1 MDRIRA
7 LIIDDEPLARQRV
20 RGLLE
25 TEPGVEIAG
34 ECTDGVDA
42 IEAIRSLRPDLIFL
56 DVQMPEVDG
65 FAVLERLTPDEMP
78 LVIFVTAFDE
88 HAVRAFE
95 VHALD
100 YLLKPFEDDRFRE
113 ALRRA
118 QSRPGRKDREDAM
131 RRVLEMLEDVG
142 GEGVKDGVKRIMI
155 KTGGHITFLRTA
167 EVEWVEAQGDYVSL
181 HSQGKRHLIRENIG
195 DMERQLSSNSF
206 VRIHRSTIVNVARI
220 KELQPLFHGDY
231 QVILHDGTRLTMS
244 RSFRER
250 FFQRV
255 PAVP

>member
-1 MDRIRA
+1 MERIRT

-25 TEPGVEIAG
+25 ADPGVELAG
-34 ECTDGVDA
+34 ECADGVEA
-42 IEAIRSLRPDLIFL
+42 IEVIKSLRPDLVFL

-65 FAVLERLTPDEMP
+65 FAVLEALEPDEVP
-78 LVIFVTAFDE
+78 LVVFVTAFDE

-100 YLLKPFEDDRFRE
+100 YLLKPFEDERFRDALGRARSRQGRTHRDE
-113 ALRRA
+113 AVH
-118 QSRPGRKDREDAM
+118 
-131 RRVLEMLEDVG
+131 RVLRMLHEANG
-142 GEGVKDGVKRIMI
+142 AGDGIRRIMI
-155 KTGGHITFLRTA
+155 KSGGHITFLRTA

-195 DMERQLSSNSF
+195 DMERQLSPNAF
-206 VRIHRSTIVNVARI
+206 VRIHRSTIVNVSRI

-231 QVILHDGTRLTMS
+231 AVVLLDGTRLTMS

-255 PAVP
+255 PSVP

>member
-25 TEPGVEIAG
+25 TEPEVEIAG

-42 IEAIRSLRPDLIFL
+42 VEAIRSLRPDLIFL

-78 LVIFVTAFDE
+78 QVIFVTAFDE

-118 QSRPGRKDREDAM
+118 QLRPEKREEAV
-131 RRVLEMLEDVG
+131 RRVMEMLEDVG
-142 GEGVKDGVKRIMI
+142 GVRDGVKRIMI
-155 KTGGHITFLRTA
+155 KTGGHITFLRSA

-181 HSQGKRHLIRENIG
+181 HSQGKKHLIRENIG
-195 DMERQLSSNSF
+195 DMERQLSPASF

-231 QVILHDGTRLTMS
+231 QVILQDGTRLTLS

>member
-1 MDRIRA
+1 MDRIRT

-25 TEPGVEIAG
+25 AEPGVELAG
-34 ECTDGVDA
+34 ECADGVEAIDA
-42 IEAIRSLRPDLIFL
+42 IKSLRPDLVFL

-65 FAVLERLTPDEMP
+65 FAVLEALEPEEVP
-78 LVIFVTAFDE
+78 LVVFVTAFDE

-100 YLLKPFEDDRFRE
+100 YLLKPFEDERFRDALGRARSRQGRSDRDE
-113 ALRRA
+113 AVH
-118 QSRPGRKDREDAM
+118 
-131 RRVLEMLEDVG
+131 RVLGMLREANG
-142 GEGVKDGVKRIMI
+142 AGDGIRRIMI
-155 KTGGHITFLRTA
+155 KSGGHITFLRTA

-181 HSQGKRHLIRENIG
+181 HSQGKRHLVRENIG
-195 DMERQLSSNSF
+195 DMERQLSPNAF
-206 VRIHRSTIVNVARI
+206 VRIHRSTIVNVSRI

-231 QVILHDGTRLTMS
+231 AVVLLDGTRLTMS

-255 PAVP
+255 PSVP

>member
-25 TEPGVEIAG
+25 KEPDVEIAG
-34 ECTDGVDA
+34 ECIDGVDA
-42 IEAIRSLRPDLIFL
+42 VEAIRSLHPDLIFL

-65 FAVLERLTPDEMP
+65 FAVLDRLTPDEMP

-118 QSRPGRKDREDAM
+118 QSRPEKKEDAV
-131 RRVLEMLEDVG
+131 RRVMEMLEDVG
-142 GEGVKDGVKRIMI
+142 GVRDGVKRIMI
-155 KTGGHITFLRTA
+155 KTGGHITFLRSA

-181 HSQGKRHLIRENIG
+181 HSQGKKHLIRENIG
-195 DMERQLSSNSF
+195 DMERQLSPASF

-231 QVILHDGTRLTMS
+231 QVILQDGTRLTMS

>member
-25 TEPGVEIAG
+25 REPDVEIAG
-34 ECTDGVDA
+34 ECIDGVDA
-42 IEAIRSLRPDLIFL
+42 VEAIRSLHPDLIFL

-95 VHALD
+95 AHALD

-118 QSRPGRKDREDAM
+118 QSRPERKEDAV
-131 RRVLEMLEDVG
+131 RRVMEMLEDVG
-142 GEGVKDGVKRIMI
+142 GVRDGVKRIMI
-155 KTGGHITFLRTA
+155 KTGGHITFLRSA

-181 HSQGKRHLIRENIG
+181 HSQGKKHLIRENIG
-195 DMERQLSSNSF
+195 DMERQLSPASF

-231 QVILHDGTRLTMS
+231 QVILQDGTRLTMS

>member
-7 LIIDDEPLARQRV
+7 LIIDDEQLARQRV

-25 TEPGVEIAG
+25 ADPGVEIAG
-34 ECTDGVDA
+34 ECIDGVEA
-42 IEAIRSLRPDLIFL
+42 IEAITSLRPDIVFL

-65 FAVLERLTPDEMP
+65 FAVLEALEPGDVP
-78 LVIFVTAFDE
+78 LVVFVTAFDE

-100 YLLKPFEDDRFRE
+100 YLLKPFDDERFRD

-118 QSRPGRKDREDAM
+118 RSRLGRDDRDEAV
-131 RRVLEMLEDVG
+131 RRVLLMLREAG
-142 GEGVKDGVKRIMI
+142 GKSEGVRRIMI
-155 KTGGHITFLRTA
+155 KSGGHITFLRTA
-167 EVEWVEAQGDYVSL
+167 DVEWVEAQGDYVSL
-181 HSQGKRHLIRENIG
+181 HSGGKRHLVRENIG
-195 DMERQLSSNSF
+195 DMERMLSPDTF
-206 VRIHRSTIVNVARI
+206 VRIHRSTIVSVARI

-231 QVILHDGTRLTMS
+231 AVVLVDGTRLTMS

>member
-1 MDRIRA
+1 MDRIRT

-25 TEPGVEIAG
+25 AEPGVELAG
-34 ECTDGVDA
+34 ECADGVEAIDA
-42 IEAIRSLRPDLIFL
+42 IKSLRPDLVFL

-65 FAVLERLTPDEMP
+65 FAVLEALEPEEVP
-78 LVIFVTAFDE
+78 LVVFVTAFDE

-100 YLLKPFEDDRFRE
+100 YLLKPFEDERFRDALGRARSRQGRTERDE
-113 ALRRA
+113 AV
-118 QSRPGRKDREDAM
+118 
-131 RRVLEMLEDVG
+131 RRVLGMLREANG
-142 GEGVKDGVKRIMI
+142 GGDGIRRIMI
-155 KTGGHITFLRTA
+155 KSGGHITFLRTA

-181 HSQGKRHLIRENIG
+181 HSQGKRHLVRENIG
-195 DMERQLSSNSF
+195 DMERQLSQNAF

-231 QVILHDGTRLTMS
+231 AVVLLDGTRLTMS

-255 PAVP
+255 PSVP